1 MDWVTIVG
9 LKDAGPWSLVGIFVL
24 SLLGGWLIPRWTHKE
39 RIADLKEQLA
49 EHKETI
55 TFLQA
60 ALEKRDEQVSLL
72 ANNNQL
78 AVTAL
83 EAIRREVVRTT

>member
-9 LKDAGPWSLVGIFVL
+9 LRDVGPWGIVAIFVL
-24 SLLGGWLIPRWTHKE
+24 CLGAGWLIPRWTHKE
-39 RIADLKEQLA
+39 RIADLKEQL
-49 EHKETI
+49 KEKADTI

-83 EAIRREVVRTT
+83 DAIRREVVRST